1 MTLPPTF
8 HGFADQSRIEHA
20 LTVIGGVIVCTGVYF
35 ASLDFLMGGVE
46 LAVSETYE
54 ATLLR
59 RRSLTIAGVACFAY
73 FSFAFIFARG
83 GPLLSFLFYPAVL
96 LSFGMPFVTW
106 LSFGKVPNNL
116 HTHGSFLLS
125 PTFIRDGLW
134 MGTPGIVTAF
144 LIIGCWMLL
153 TDNDV
158 LEEWAETH
166 LTEGFKEEFIEE
178 AKREAERKR
187 SKGRRLG

>member
-1 MTLPPTF
+1 
-8 HGFADQSRIEHA
+8 
-20 LTVIGGVIVCTGVYF
+20 
-35 ASLDFLMGGVE
+35 
-46 LAVSETYE
+46 
-54 ATLLR
+54 
-59 RRSLTIAGVACFAY
+59 
-73 FSFAFIFARG
+73 
-83 GPLLSFLFYPAVL
+83 
-96 LSFGMPFVTW
+96 
-106 LSFGKVPNNL
+106 
-116 HTHGSFLLS
+116 
-125 PTFIRDGLW
+125 